1 MKVPLTISD
10 FLRRGALVYPDR
22 LALIDEPGTAGSLG
36 TITYRSLER
45 RARGLAIALDEMGVG
60 HGERVAIVSPN
71 AARFGIAFYGISGYG
86 RVLVPVNYRLNAD
99 EVSYVVEHSGAS
111 VLLVDPESDEALRDV
126 KAKHRIVL
134 DGVDDEQLFAEA
146 SDDAEPGR
154 LGARRGRDRQHQLHE
169 RHHGA
174 AQGRATDPPQLLAER
189 GDLRLADD
197 SDRS

>member
-1 MKVPLTISD
+1 
-10 FLRRGALVYPDR
+10 
-22 LALIDEPGTAGSLG
+22 
-36 TITYRSLER
+36 
-45 RARGLAIALDEMGVG
+45 MGVG

-134 DGVDDEQLFAEA
+134 DGVDDERVVRRGVRRRRA
-146 SDDAEPGR
+146 GR
-154 LGARRGRDRQHQLHE
+154 LGARRGRDAPASTTR
-169 RHHGA
+169 A
-174 AQGRATDPPQLLAER
+174 ARRRGPRAC
-189 GDLRLADD
+189 
-197 SDRS
+197 S